1 MQQFIELTKG
11 TGKRQKCLLLEL
23 EKQAIICLNRE
34 TGFWM
39 RGALSCRLAKGLLLS
54 TDKTIQ
60 EQIDDLEP
68 HVLRLEKEAE
78 SIGVKLGGH
87 ARKRL
92 NELYEKNYNKKEERY
107 EHTAT

>member
-11 TGKRQKCLLLEL
+11 TGNRQKCLLIEL

-34 TGFWM
+34 TGLWM
-39 RGALSCRLAKGLLLS
+39 RGALSCRIAKDLLLP

-68 HVLRLEKEAE
+68 SVIRLEKEAE
-78 SIGVKLGGH
+78 RIGAKLNGH
-87 ARKRL
+87 ARQRL
-92 NELYEKNYNKKEERY
+92 NKLYEQKKEIY
-107 EHTAT
+107 VCVG